1 MNSQVGADPVC
12 YWVLLTDNLQFCYTS
27 PSFNGVVPQANA
39 LVGRS
44 FLEYLQDPPHEY
56 VAGRL
61 RERLIDDEEKVTI
74 ITITYATPT
83 LIRHHLQYNQWVSD
97 HPPEYAYA
105 QYSMIASRA
114 GSFLLVFLHAKA
126 ELSSDCNFHL
136 CETLKPGDLSRVAQF
151 LPTLNPHPPYHVFQI
166 LSDEERHPIIFTT
179 PTTLARLT
187 IVPQHLAEGT
197 LSPRDL
203 AHNYGNTA
211 CTKRTKGNFNIST
224 IEGQLLHVSCTILRH
239 GQSLLVMY
247 RLTPHVPQQSPI
259 SPSMPIRYN
268 PPPIPPG
275 QPYQPNTESEYRR
288 TSIPSEGY
296 SQPSPIMQHG
306 VPSHV
311 SPHAYHNSPY
321 SPGPSLARGPPYE
334 QGYPQSPEA
343 MRPSLVSSP
352 RSPTSAQFRG
362 GYAIPIRR
370 HSLTGHTS
378 MPVGYGN
385 LSPRLESLEEHR
397 VGTGQPLSQTVSPT
411 DSTFIMEAGHGSSS
425 SYSETAE
432 VAANMLRGRP
442 AKEPPKGVTC
452 CRTCQT
458 TVTPEWRK
466 GPTGVKDMCNAC
478 GLRWNRRV
486 KKIKGDG
493 ANPGESLLE
502 SLNLSIPEAD
512 ALLGPQRSGGG
523 SKRGHRKKTTESRG
537 PALTTRPKRRHSDV
551 GSPLSSTT
559 EFSAPPHYMAQQQY
573 QHPHNPH
580 YAQGAMSNHSRPPL
594 EPLFDDG
601 PANLPP
607 HTPLMSTSA
616 PSASNFPPP
625 PFPPPHN
632 VNHVKSPSTPESS
645 QPIYHQHQQSVSGH
659 HIGHHIQ
666 QDQKPFHPHYDG
678 QINPGLASQSNQGY
692 TNSPAEHHPIQMPG
706 VQYHHHHQQPQSHMR
721 EQTESKPQ
729 SDNGSGGHN

>member
-1 MNSQVGADPVC
+1 MNSQPPADPVC

-27 PSFNGVVPQANA
+27 PSFNGVVPQASA
-39 LVGRS
+39 LIGRS
-44 FLEYLQDPPHEY
+44 FLEYLHEPPHEY
-56 VAGRL
+56 VAERL
-61 RERLIDDEEKVTI
+61 RERLIDDEEKVVI
-74 ITITYATPT
+74 ITINYASVTM
-83 LIRHHLQYNQWVSD
+83 IRYHLQYGHFFSD
-97 HPPEYAYA
+97 SPEYART
-105 QYSMIASRA
+105 QYSLIASRA

-126 ELSSDCNFHL
+126 ETSNDCNFHL
-136 CETLKPGDLSRVAQF
+136 CEPLKPGDLSRVAQF

-166 LSDEERHPIIFTT
+166 LSDDERRPIIFTT

-203 AHNYGNTA
+203 AHNFGKTA
-211 CTKRTKGNFNIST
+211 CTKRSKGNFNIST

-239 GQSLLVMY
+239 GNSLLVMY
-247 RLTPHVPQQSPI
+247 RLNPHVPQQSPI

-275 QPYQPNTESEYRR
+275 QPYQPNNEPEYRR

-296 SQPSPIMQHG
+296 SQPSPIQQHG
-306 VPSHV
+306 VISHV
-311 SPHAYHNSPY
+311 SPHPYNSPY
-321 SPGPSLARGPPYE
+321 SPGPSLARGPPYD

-343 MRPSLVSSP
+343 MRPSLISSP
-352 RSPTSAQFRG
+352 RSPTSAQYRG
-362 GYAIPIRR
+362 GYGMPIRR
-370 HSLTGHTS
+370 HSLAGHTS
-378 MPVGYGN
+378 MPIGYGN
-385 LSPRLESLEEHR
+385 MSPRMESLEEHR
-397 VGTGQPLSQTVSPT
+397 MGAGQPLSQTVSPT
-411 DSTFIMEAGHGSSS
+411 DSTFIMEPGHGSSS
-425 SYSETAE
+425 SYPETA
-432 VAANMLRGRP
+432 VDIGANMLRGRP

-452 CRTCQT
+452 CRSCQT

-486 KKIKGDG
+486 KKYKGEG
-493 ANPGESLLE
+493 TNTGESLLE

-537 PALTTRPKRRHSDV
+537 PALTTRPKRRHSDA

-559 EFSAPPHYMAQQQY
+559 TEFSASSHYMAHQQY

-580 YAQGAMSNHSRPPL
+580 YAQGGMSNHSRPPL
-594 EPLFDDG
+594 EPLFDD
-601 PANLPP
+601 PPNLPP

-616 PSASNFPPP
+616 PSVSNFPPP
-625 PFPPPHN
+625 SYPPPHS

-645 QPIYHQHQQSVSGH
+645 QPLYHQQGVSGPNV
-659 HIGHHIQ
+659 GHLMQQHQQ
-666 QDQKPFHPHYDG
+666 QDQKPFHSPYEGHM
-678 QINPGLASQSNQGY
+678 NTGLPSQSNSAFTNPQG
-692 TNSPAEHHPIQMPG
+692 EHQPLHMPG
-706 VQYHHHHQQPQSHMR
+706 VQYRHHPPHMR
-721 EQTESKPQ
+721 EQSETKPQ
-729 SDNGSGGHN
+729 SDPGSVGHP